1 MMSHS
6 SETEEDL
13 AALPTTAGIPEE
25 SDPMSPSSDDAPNAP
40 PPRIAARFYRYSN
53 SRRKSSA
60 ASSRRNS
67 ISSSHSQLS
76 NRSNRGNCQSNHV
89 AQHLR
94 RTSILENRKARLAA
108 REAHAEQVRLRAA
121 LAKAAPRNSNSEERA
136 QAAML
141 AREKHLAQVAASCA
155 EEVRRAKKVAEEMKE
170 RKAAEEQ
177 RYRLGMEEKMAEA
190 ERRRAEYM
198 RNGRRLRTDSVPA
211 SESKKPTVEDAG
223 TLDEASAARRIQQ
236 AWRTRRR
243 RRIVEDY
250 LALGLSIDRVHDT
263 SFEEIGTLLQE
274 EKVVSTTGRI
284 MAFFGLQKIDD
295 TAVAKRTSVRTFLSA
310 YLILGHPAQVL
321 SKDGDQEQDLM
332 NKAKELMITF
342 ESASSKLSASNRYLP
357 TPEALETIS
366 LVHTAYTTAFDDWKA
381 RDSSTLIET
390 MVASFVNLDAIW
402 QTVKDDTTGN
412 VADDY
417 REGIRNN
424 QAILL
429 ARIRKLAGQDRAAT
443 LIKKAIRE
451 SRRARPK
458 RRSAAEVRPRAAEN
472 SAASSP
478 VEATETASAAAEVVA
493 RLGKARDVKTKD
505 RESNALSELFSAL
518 PPNRILVHEL
528 AIDKEYRIETSPR
541 SHLRNAANRA
551 VCDGM
556 RHGFAQG
563 EGDKWTVAMADNIRS
578 KLLHIMKPG
587 HSLHRVI
594 SEALDRD
601 HIMTQCQRGMFSY
614 EKFFSFMASIL
625 PKLCAPYRDETVKA
639 LAEELEQP
647 GNLEESIEKLFKL
660 LHVIDLIHLDYSNYM
675 LKQSAPLLIR
685 ESIGYEHKCFADDLS
700 SGKITL
706 EKTKRWWTNAAVNCF
721 TEADRRDPWDRPM
734 ADHNRPTS
742 QKIYARG
749 LVDLAIAPP
758 PLQDSELPETLH
770 LDKSR
775 ISRIR
780 FDAVRIATVGAILL
794 TAKNLLKRDVRS
806 QWKAEASRMWE
817 TLKDGYLR
825 DDGTMSARVLSIIES
840 SHAMPAATKAQ
851 LGSTIARFLTQA
863 ADGRLADPVVKVLFQ
878 RLRTHVFG
886 RVAASTSGERV
897 RAASQASEGLA
908 SAGLPEFVGQVGE
921 MVETLAR
928 VSEVDRKS
936 HGLWYE
942 QIAKEVEAMG
952 DREVAAVQGAA

>member
-1 MMSHS
+1 MMNHS

-25 SDPMSPSSDDAPNAP
+25 SDPMSLSSDDAPNAP

-67 ISSSHSQLS
+67 ISSSHSHLS

-223 TLDEASAARRIQQ
+223 TLDEASAATRIQQ

-243 RRIVEDY
+243 RRIVEDF

-263 SFEEIGTLLQE
+263 SFEEIGSLLQE

-284 MAFFGLQKIDD
+284 MAFFGLQKPDD

-342 ESASSKLSASNRYLP
+342 ESALSKLSASNCYLP
-357 TPEALETIS
+357 TPEAMETIS

-412 VADDY
+412 VAHDY

-458 RRSAAEVRPRAAEN
+458 RRSAAEVRPRAAET
-472 SAASSP
+472 SVASNP
-478 VEATETASAAAEVVA
+478 VEVTETASAAAEVVA

-578 KLLHIMKPG
+578 KLLHIMKPA
-587 HSLHRVI
+587 HSLHHVI

-601 HIMTQCQRGMFSY
+601 HIVTQCQRGMFSY
-614 EKFFSFMASIL
+614 EKFFSFMATIL
-625 PKLCAPYRDETVKA
+625 PKLQSAGGRARAT
-639 LAEELEQP
+639 

-685 ESIGYEHKCFADDLS
+685 ESIGYEHKCFTDDLS

-706 EKTKRWWTNAAVNCF
+706 EKTKRWWTNAA
-721 TEADRRDPWDRPM
+721 
-734 ADHNRPTS
+734 
-742 QKIYARG
+742 IYARG

-758 PLQDSELPETLH
+758 PLQDSEVPETLH
-770 LDKSR
+770 LDKAR

-780 FDAVRIATVGAILL
+780 FDA
-794 TAKNLLKRDVRS
+794 RDVRS
-806 QWKAEASRMWE
+806 QWKAEATRMWE

-851 LGSTIARFLTQA
+851 LSSTIARFLTQA

-908 SAGLPEFVGQVGE
+908 SAGLPEFVTQVGE

-952 DREVAAVQGAA
+952 DGDREVAAVQGAV